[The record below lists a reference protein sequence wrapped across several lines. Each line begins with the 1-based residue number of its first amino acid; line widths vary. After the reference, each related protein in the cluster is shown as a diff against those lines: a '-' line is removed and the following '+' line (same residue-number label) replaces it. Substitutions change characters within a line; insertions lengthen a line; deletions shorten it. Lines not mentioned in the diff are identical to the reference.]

1 MVDFYL
7 IDIGW
12 LFFGAWGVVVAVVAY
27 KAFSPD
33 LLQSRNKQKLSTNM
47 NASPIK
53 PSSVR

>member
-27 KAFSPD
+27 KAFGPD
-33 LLQSRNKQKLSTNM
+33 LLHSRNKQKLSTNM